1 MNNQYKFIEWQNL
14 YIESR
19 KYGPIKI
26 KTGITYFMNDGLI
39 PFLKNYGYIF
49 ELNNM
54 MVGNILSTTMYRL
67 LYNKLYT
74 FPTRENVYFND
85 EHFQHFEQVIS
96 DDEWSNLYK
105 FWNSILD
112 NLLDEI
118 KYIEIKCICWMYID
132 MIKSN
137 TVIQY
142 LESYED
148 SDIEQDKK
156 NNIDPYLLE
165 QKNNYTVN
173 PKFIY
178 DK

>member
-14 YIESR
+14 YIESI

-26 KTGITYFMNDGLI
+26 KTAIRYFMNDGLM
-39 PFLKNYGYIF
+39 PFLKYYGYIF
-49 ELNNM
+49 EINNFII
-54 MVGNILSTTMYRL
+54 GDILSTTIYRL

-85 EHFQHFEQVIS
+85 EHFQYFEHLIS
-96 DDEWSNLYK
+96 DDEWSNLHSS
-105 FWNSILD
+105 WNSILD

-118 KYIEIKCICWMYID
+118 KYIEIKCISWMFID

-137 TVIQY
+137 TIIQY

-148 SDIEQDKK
+148 SDIEKDKK

-165 QKNNYTVN
+165 QKNNYSVN
-173 PKFIY
+173 PKLIY